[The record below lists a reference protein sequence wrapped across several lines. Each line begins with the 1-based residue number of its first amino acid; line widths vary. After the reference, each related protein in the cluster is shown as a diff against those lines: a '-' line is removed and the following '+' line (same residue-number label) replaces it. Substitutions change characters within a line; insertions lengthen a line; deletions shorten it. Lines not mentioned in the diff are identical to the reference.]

1 MIQTIIN
8 SQQTLIMDAERKSGT
23 RGGRHDTAEESA
35 FKRGGGGLLQTGFSG
50 FPEPPDTATPFKSAM
65 PKSYY
70 PHPISPLPP
79 LHAAALIHSNPG
91 DVVLWLAFVF
101 SLIFIGN
108 VTVDT
113 QTLNMC
119 DVFFDMSFC
128 VIQFVSSMLM

>member
-1 MIQTIIN
+1 M
-8 SQQTLIMDAERKSGT
+8 
-23 RGGRHDTAEESA
+23 
-35 FKRGGGGLLQTGFSG
+35 
-50 FPEPPDTATPFKSAM
+50 
-65 PKSYY
+65 
-70 PHPISPLPP
+70 
-79 LHAAALIHSNPG
+79 
-91 DVVLWLAFVF
+91 LWVAFVF